1 MVLKTDL
8 GDIHTRELADLKV
21 HYRAKFRTKMLN
33 FEQECQHSLRTKLSE
48 VETSL
53 ENKHAQELKTL
64 VNKYDT
70 HIKTY
75 LMEISIHE

>member
-1 MVLKTDL
+1 MILKTDL
-8 GDIHTRELADLKV
+8 GDIHTREIADLKL
-21 HYRAKFRTKMLN
+21 HYRSKYRTKMLN
-33 FEQECQHSLRTKLSE
+33 FEQECQDSLRSKLSQ

-53 ENKHAQELKTL
+53 ETKHAQEMKIL

-75 LMEISIHE
+75 LMEISVHE

>member
-33 FEQECQHSLRTKLSE
+33 FE
-48 VETSL
+48 
-53 ENKHAQELKTL
+53 
-64 VNKYDT
+64 
-70 HIKTY
+70 
-75 LMEISIHE
+75 